1 MITKQKRPLFL
12 SCFTPMH
19 GTLITTDIR
28 RYILIKDLI
37 NETEAILENERA
49 RKFPF
54 LAILKQNTQFTN
66 KTITIPTFSFFL
78 DGNQNCS

>member
-1 MITKQKRPLFL
+1 
-12 SCFTPMH
+12 MH

-66 KTITIPTFSFFL
+66 ETITIPPFSFFL